1 MPVLR
6 PLSASRQQAVIEGL
20 RQSDDYLPRIMGIVN
35 VTPDSFHQQSR
46 KTNHESAI
54 EAGIAMWLAGATW
67 VDVGGESTRP
77 GADSVSI
84 EEELERVIP
93 VIIGLRSAKP
103 DGLISID
110 TRNFEVAE
118 AALAAG
124 ADLINDISGLRDA
137 KMAQLV
143 IRAKCGVCIMHML
156 GEPGNMQENP
166 HYANVVE
173 EVASELLAKAESLVA
188 EGLNP
193 ELICLD
199 PGIGFGKTLEH
210 NLALLRNPNSLR
222 GLESGCCGADN
233 GTDTDTCS
241 GDDSGNCSGNCEE
254 CECSSTEVESN
265 DYSVL
270 WGVSR
275 KSMFK
280 DLLGR
285 EDPSE
290 RLAGTLGVAAVA
302 VHSGVDILRVH
313 DVVEHLD
320 FLATILELD

>member
-1 MPVLR
+1 
-6 PLSASRQQAVIEGL
+6 
-20 RQSDDYLPRIMGIVN
+20 MGIVN

-46 KTNHESAI
+46 KARHESAI
-54 EAGIAMWLAGATW
+54 EAGIAMWSAGATW

-77 GADSVSI
+77 GADFVSI

-93 VIIGLRSAKP
+93 VIVGLRSAKP

-110 TRNFEVAE
+110 TRNNEVAE
-118 AALAAG
+118 AALVAG
-124 ADLINDISGLRDA
+124 ADLINDISGLSDA

-166 HYANVVE
+166 QYANVVE

-188 EGLNP
+188 EGLDP

-210 NLALLRNPNSLR
+210 NLELLRNPNSLR
-222 GLESGCCGADN
+222 GLESGCCGTDN
-233 GTDTDTCS
+233 GTDTDTFT
-241 GDDSGNCSGNCEE
+241 GVDSGNCSGNCEE
-254 CECSSTEVESN
+254 CECSCNETESS

-275 KSMFK
+275 KSMFN

-285 EDPSE
+285 EDTSE